1 MFTNQIKSI
10 YQRRKKMNTY
20 RKNAV
25 MTGILYFLGTAFG
38 VTGGLVGGKVLASLI
53 SGVPLVGVDM
63 LSLAA
68 ADSAKLTWGACLTI
82 LMAIS
87 LVGMTVF
94 LYPVMRKAS
103 KELAMGMILFRGAL
117 EGIFYFMTAL
127 NILTMVALGS
137 QYMTAGAESA
147 VLQTIGNV
155 LYQFGKIQAP
165 VGSII
170 FLIGA
175 MCIYI
180 TFYRTRLIPRWLSIW
195 GFVAVV
201 ASLASALLKFFNLDT
216 GIGFYLDMAG
226 MFPQELVMA
235 VWLIVK
241 GFNSSALAA
250 LSAKTE

>member
-1 MFTNQIKSI
+1 MK
-10 YQRRKKMNTY
+10 TY
-20 RKNAV
+20 RINAV

-38 VTGGLVGGKVLASLI
+38 ISGGLLGGDVLQSLI

-68 ADSAKLTWGACLTI
+68 TDSSKLTWGACLTI
-82 LMAIS
+82 LMGIS

-103 KELAMGMILFRGAL
+103 KELAMGMVLFRGAI
-117 EGIFYFMTAL
+117 EGVFYFLSAL
-127 NILTMVALGS
+127 NILTLVAIGNL
-137 QYMTAGAESA
+137 YMTGGGDSV
-147 VLQTIGNV
+147 VLQTITNV
-155 LYQFGKIQAP
+155 LYKYANLQVP
-165 VGSII
+165 VSSFM

-195 GFVAVV
+195 GFIAVA
-201 ASLASALLKFFNLDT
+201 ASLTSALLKFFHLDT
-216 GIGFYLDMAG
+216 GIGFFLEIG
-226 MFPQELVMA
+226 SMFPQEIVMA

-241 GFNSSALAA
+241 GFNQSAITA
-250 LSAKTE
+250 LSTKTE

>member
-1 MFTNQIKSI
+1 
-10 YQRRKKMNTY
+10 MNTY

-38 VTGGLVGGKVLASLI
+38 VTGGLVGGEVLRSFI
-53 SGVPLVGVDM
+53 SGVLLVGVDM

-68 ADSAKLTWGACLTI
+68 ADSAKLTWGASFTI

-87 LVGMTVF
+87 LIGMTVF

-103 KELAMGMILFRGAL
+103 KEMAMGLVLFRGAL
-117 EGIFYFMTAL
+117 EGVFYFLTAL
-127 NILTMVALGS
+127 NILTMVALGK
-137 QYMTAGAESA
+137 QYMTAGADSA

-155 LYQFGKIQAP
+155 LYQFGKLQAP

-180 TFYRTRLIPRWLSIW
+180 TFYRARLIPRWISIW
-195 GFVAVV
+195 GFIAVA
-201 ASLASALLKFFNLDT
+201 ASLASALLKYFNLDT
-216 GIGFYLDMAG
+216 GIGFYLEMG
-226 MFPQELVMA
+226 SMFPQELVMA

-241 GFNSSALAA
+241 GFNQPALVALADN
-250 LSAKTE
+250 KE